1 MGLGEPAA
9 ILRDQKNVDPILAM
23 DTNDRRYSPERLVVV
38 MSLVA
43 VLSLI
48 IAGRLV
54 QMQFFQHSMYV
65 RLALEE
71 GTKSKPMP
79 PTRGVICDSRM
90 GQLAASVVVD
100 TVVAEPRRIKDLP
113 AAAHRL
119 AAILDIDATE
129 LLSQMTA
136 PANWKYLVVKER
148 VDPHASSEIDGLE
161 IAGIYLIHESMR
173 VYPDQDLAG
182 HTLGLVNRQGEGV
195 VGLELEYNGELK
207 GTPGTITFSVDAYGR
222 PIQVKSDIPPVS
234 GHTLVLSID
243 RSLQCLAAKEL
254 LRGLEDSRAS
264 AGTAIIMESETGRIL
279 AIANYSR
286 FNSSGRSEYQAD
298 PWWNRAIQDVIEPGS
313 TFKVVV
319 VAAALEAR
327 LARPDELIDCHMGSM
342 LIGKRVIHDHKPYGL
357 LTLAQVLEY
366 SSNIGAAEL
375 GMRLGKELLCEA
387 VCKFG
392 FGSQTG
398 IDLPA
403 ERAGRVRDIKNWSD
417 FSVASISFG
426 QEIGVTS
433 MQIITAINAI
443 ANGGYRVRP
452 SIVDR
457 VIGERGQIIRARAP
471 ELVPILRPETA
482 AQIRDALE
490 GVVLRG
496 TGRLAALEGYR
507 AAGKTGTAQKAVGGH
522 ISKTKYLASF
532 VGFAPL
538 PRPRVTILV
547 QIDEPQSDIYGGD
560 VAAPVFQRI
569 AQETLIQLHVPADK
583 DLSLSNH
590 G

>member
-1 MGLGEPAA
+1 
-9 ILRDQKNVDPILAM
+9 M
-23 DTNDRRYSPERLVVV
+23 DTSERLYSPERLVAV
-38 MSLVA
+38 MSFVA

-54 QMQFFQHSMYV
+54 QMQFFQHPMYV
-65 RLALEE
+65 RLAIEE
-71 GTKSKPMP
+71 GTRSKPIP
-79 PTRGVICDSRM
+79 PTRGVICDSQM
-90 GQLAASVVVD
+90 GEFAASVTVD
-100 TVVAEPRRIKDLP
+100 TVVAEPRRIKDIP
-113 AAAHRL
+113 AATHRL

-129 LLSQMTA
+129 LLGQMTT
-136 PANWKYLVVKER
+136 PANSKYLAVKQR
-148 VDPHASSEIDGLE
+148 IDSHAKSGIDGLG

-173 VYPDQDLAG
+173 LYPDQDLPN
-182 HTLGLVNRQGEGV
+182 HTLGLVNKQGEGV
-195 VGLELEYNGELK
+195 VGLELEYNGDLK
-207 GTPGTITFSVDAYGR
+207 GTPGTITFTVDAYGR
-222 PIQVKSDIPPVS
+222 PIQVKSEIPPVS

-243 RSLQCLAAKEL
+243 RSLQYLAAREL
-254 LRGLEDSRAS
+254 LKGLEDSRAS

-279 AIANYSR
+279 AIANYAR
-286 FNSSGRSEYQAD
+286 FNRNANSEYKAD
-298 PWWNRAIQDVIEPGS
+298 PWWNRAIQDVFEPGS

-319 VAAALEAR
+319 AAAALEAR

-342 LIGKRVIHDHKPYGL
+342 LIGKRLLHDHKPYGL

-366 SSNIGAAEL
+366 SSNIGAVEL
-375 GMRLGKELLCEA
+375 GMRLGKELLYGA

-392 FGSQTG
+392 FGSRTG

-403 ERAGRVRDIKNWSD
+403 ERTGRVRNLKNWSD

-457 VIGERGQIIRARAP
+457 IIGEKGQIIRARAP

-482 AQIRDALE
+482 AQITDALE
-490 GVVLRG
+490 GVILRG

-507 AAGKTGTAQKAVGGH
+507 AAGKTGTAQKAVGGRF
-522 ISKTKYLASF
+522 SKTKYVASF

-569 AQETLIQLHVPADK
+569 AQETLIQLHVPPDK
-583 DLSLSNH
+583 DLPLSNH